1 VLDGETVGELDFA
14 DYAGTTQI
22 SRIAVAP
29 AHQREGIA
37 TGMVATLRE
46 YLPGSVPA
54 QFLMNLDARA
64 FHAAV
69 IERYKRPTV

>member
-29 AHQREGIA
+29 EHQREGIA